1 MHREIGGAEC
11 GKSKLCNSCS
21 EKKDTGEP
29 MKAFCFDEKAVGDSD
44 ETYLYELK
52 ASLMTPSELEYF
64 KCIQSVLP
72 EGYILQAQANLASF
86 INRTDGA
93 HFRNELYRN
102 VDFLITDLSYKPR
115 LVLEINDRTHLT
127 SARRERDEKVK
138 HICEEAGI
146 PIIRL
151 WTSYGVNR
159 EYIQKRIAEELSS
172 LPVKRIHHFT
182 ETKSVKGGTVVRPA
196 EQREEKKKGCYIATC
211 VYGSYDSPKVR
222 ILREYRDTM
231 LAVHWWGRAFIK
243 MYYTISPV
251 LVKYFGERKFFLS
264 FWRKRL
270 NSIVLKLQK
279 NGMDGDSCTDLD

>member
-1 MHREIGGAEC
+1 M
-11 GKSKLCNSCS
+11 
-21 EKKDTGEP
+21 
-29 MKAFCFDEKAVGDSD
+29 
-44 ETYLYELK
+44 
-52 ASLMTPSELEYF
+52 
-64 KCIQSVLP
+64 P

-196 EQREEKKKGCYIATC
+196 EQRPAYTVPTTVQRYGYSENIVIRCLLYI
-211 VYGSYDSPKVR
+211 GGD
-222 ILREYRDTM
+222 
-231 LAVHWWGRAFIK
+231 
-243 MYYTISPV
+243 V
-251 LVKYFGERKFFLS
+251 LLLKCIIRLVL
-264 FWRKRL
+264 FW
-270 NSIVLKLQK
+270 
-279 NGMDGDSCTDLD
+279 